1 MSVPQD
7 TFHNLSQDKKQRIF
21 QAAVKEFASRR
32 FSEAS
37 INQIIKAAGIP
48 RGSFYQY
55 FTGKEDI
62 FAYMFQEILREKREV
77 LKNASFDLEQDVFE
91 LTVQS
96 TQFTLEWSKSKPEY
110 NHISMLME
118 LDNSDFIS
126 QLRNDSTKPLR
137 ALIERDKA
145 RGFIKAEVD
154 TDLIIDMIYA
164 LILKEYTW
172 NGIEENLYIEKIR
185 SVIKVIK
192 EGVAINQ

>member
-1 MSVPQD
+1 MPKD

-37 INQIIKAAGIP
+37 INQIIKTAGIP

-77 LKNASFDLEQDVFE
+77 LSHADLDFNADVFQ
-91 LTVQS
+91 LTLQT
-96 TQFTLEWSKSKPEY
+96 TQLTLEWSKTKPEY
-110 NHISMLME
+110 THISMLME
-118 LDNSDFIS
+118 LDNSDFIV
-126 QLRNDSTKPLR
+126 QQRNDSAKPLR
-137 ALIERDKA
+137 TLIERDKA
-145 RGFIKAEVD
+145 RGFIKPEVD

-164 LILKEYTW
+164 LILKEYSW
-172 NGIEENLYIEKIR
+172 DGIDNHVYIEKIKG
-185 SVIKVIK
+185 VIKVIK
-192 EGVAINQ
+192 EGIAINQ

>member
-1 MSVPQD
+1 MPKD
-7 TFHNLSQDKKQRIF
+7 TFYNLSEVKKQRIF
-21 QAAVKEFASRR
+21 QAAVKEFATRR

-37 INQIIKAAGIP
+37 INQIIKTAEIP

-62 FAYMFQEILREKREV
+62 FLYMFQEILREKREV
-77 LKNASFDLEQDVFE
+77 LSNADFNLEQDVFE
-91 LTVQS
+91 LTLQS
-96 TQFTLEWSKSKPEY
+96 TQFTMEWSKSKPEY
-110 NHISMLME
+110 SHISMLME
-118 LDNSDFIS
+118 LDNNDFIT

-145 RGFIKAEVD
+145 RGLIKAEVD

-185 SVIKVIK
+185 GVIKVIK
-192 EGVAINQ
+192 EGVAL